1 MSKDVETLWQEY
13 DASEKAVAKAEK
25 DKQDALSQRSEA
37 IQALMDAKGGAKK
50 LRHPDGR
57 GLTAVNRNGRFY
69 FRGVG
74 EKEEEFV

>member
-1 MSKDVETLWQEY
+1 MSKDVNTLWQEY
-13 DASEKAVAKAEK
+13 DESEKAVAKAKK
-25 DKQDALSQRSEA
+25 DQEDALTRRSEA
-37 IQALMDAKGGAKK
+37 IQVLMEVKGGAKK